1 VTYHDEIIHHE
12 LFLNVKENRKSNQ
25 EWTLQRHWEHNSGRR
40 PSPHPQI
47 KAKKNQK
54 QKQSKNK
61 TQKIKKQANR
71 QKQNTEK
78 QMSNTNYT
86 KTPRANPDAHE
97 W

>member
-1 VTYHDEIIHHE
+1 MDIAE
-12 LFLNVKENRKSNQ
+12 
-25 EWTLQRHWEHNSGRR
+25 TLGTLGTQFRTKTLPPPPN
-40 PSPHPQI
+40 
-47 KAKKNQK
+47 K
-54 QKQSKNK
+54 SKNK

-78 QMSNTNYT
+78 QMSNTDYT

>member
-1 VTYHDEIIHHE
+1 MDIAE
-12 LFLNVKENRKSNQ
+12 
-25 EWTLQRHWEHNSGRR
+25 TLGTQFRTKTL
-40 PSPHPQI
+40 PLHPQI
-47 KAKKNQK
+47 KAKKKQK

-78 QMSNTNYT
+78 QMSNTDYT